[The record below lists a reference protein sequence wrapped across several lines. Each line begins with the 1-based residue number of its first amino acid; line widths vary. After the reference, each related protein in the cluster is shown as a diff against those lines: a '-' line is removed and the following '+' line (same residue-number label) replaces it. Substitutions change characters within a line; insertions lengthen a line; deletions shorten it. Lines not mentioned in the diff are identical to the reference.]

1 MNNNSNFTLIP
12 IIAIFPC
19 IVYTLMYFF
28 GIHQPYAI
36 CTALLLT
43 LVGDQ
48 INRRVLK
55 VNIYNK
61 IFGLI
66 MLSLTVTLL
75 SWFFTQDYISNHHFC
90 FIVFEI
96 TTLLLFMILRSSRT
110 LIKVRYLRKCNIGQK
125 LLFHGFVQLISL
137 INYFFILHIS
147 VIIIYL
153 YFRNAGAIE
162 NQYVWDLFIFRFI
175 PLVAMLAASAY
186 EIWRVVSL
194 YKKLNNEEWIPIV
207 SETGDIT
214 GKIAKSVSLNMKDK
228 YMHPVVRIALICG
241 EKVFIQERPLN
252 DKIFPGKLDYPFEK
266 YVLYGH
272 VMRESVV
279 NSIKKNLAQNVS
291 MDINYV
297 LKYPYENEDTKR
309 LVFFYTASIQNESDI
324 KRTKKMSGK
333 FWTIKQIEEVFADG
347 SFSEHFE
354 LEFEYL
360 KNMILL
366 KDENCLFCKS

>member
-1 MNNNSNFTLIP
+1 
-12 IIAIFPC
+12 
-19 IVYTLMYFF
+19 
-28 GIHQPYAI
+28 
-36 CTALLLT
+36 
-43 LVGDQ
+43 
-48 INRRVLK
+48 
-55 VNIYNK
+55 
-61 IFGLI
+61 
-66 MLSLTVTLL
+66 
-75 SWFFTQDYISNHHFC
+75 
-90 FIVFEI
+90 
-96 TTLLLFMILRSSRT
+96 MILRSSRT

-175 PLVAMLAASAY
+175 PLLAMLAASAY

>member
-1 MNNNSNFTLIP
+1 MNNNSNFILIP

-19 IVYTLMYFF
+19 IVYTLMYFC
-28 GIHQPYAI
+28 GIQQPYAI
-36 CTALLLT
+36 STALFLT
-43 LVGDQ
+43 IIGDQ
-48 INRRVLK
+48 INRRIFK

-61 IFGLI
+61 IFALVT
-66 MLSLTVTLL
+66 MSLVLTLL
-75 SWFFTQDYISNHHFC
+75 SWFFSYGYIANHHFC

-96 TTLLLFMILRSSRT
+96 TTLLFFMILRSSRT
-110 LIKVRYLRKCNIGQK
+110 LIKIRYLRKCNIAHK
-125 LLFHGFVQLISL
+125 LLFQGFAQVTSLIS
-137 INYFFILHIS
+137 YFFVLHIS
-147 VIIIYL
+147 AVVIYL
-153 YFRNAGAIE
+153 YIRNTGIE
-162 NQYVWDLFIFRFI
+162 NQHLWDILIFRFI
-175 PLVAMLAASAY
+175 PLIGILIVSAY

-194 YKKLNNEEWIPIV
+194 FRNLNKEEWIPIV

-241 EKVFIQERPLN
+241 EKVFIQERALD

-272 VMRESVV
+272 IMRESVI
-279 NSIKKNLAQNVS
+279 NSIKKNLEQNVS
-291 MDINYV
+291 MDINYI

-309 LVFFYTASIQNESDI
+309 LVFFYTARILNESDI
-324 KRTKKMSGK
+324 KRTSKMSGK

-347 SFSEHFE
+347 NFSEHFE

-366 KDENCLFCKS
+366 KDENCLFCK